1 MCMSVW
7 FGVAYA
13 PVANIPLFAVVPPVP
28 APIVVDPLTRRITA
42 SPVEDPKYALN
53 VTRMR
58 LVADDGVML
67 TVSPVM
73 SPKVADVV
81 LCVTFVTVVLLTLAS
96 TARVSIT
103 SFVITFHA
111 AAVATSPA
119 ASR

>member
-1 MCMSVW
+1 
-7 FGVAYA
+7 
-13 PVANIPLFAVVPPVP
+13 
-28 APIVVDPLTRRITA
+28 
-42 SPVEDPKYALN
+42 
-53 VTRMR
+53 
-58 LVADDGVML
+58 
-67 TVSPVM
+67 
-73 SPKVADVV
+73 V